1 MFKKNWKVF
10 TLIMMLTLS
19 VAMVGCSSDD
29 GNGDSDGA
37 ADPDTEEETDLGEAL
52 DYSITGIDAGAG
64 VMQAAEQAIED
75 YDLDFDLKTSSGAVM
90 TQALGD
96 AIENEEPIIVTGW
109 TPHWKFIEYDLKY
122 LEDPK
127 ESFGGEETINTF
139 VRLGLE
145 DDSPNSYKV
154 LDEFNWE
161 TADMEVVM
169 LEISEGVE
177 PEEAAKNWIEDNED
191 KVNEWIDGVDG
202 ADGEEIELA
211 YVAWDS
217 TIASTNVV
225 TAVLEDLGADV
236 TTTQVEAGPMWAA
249 VASGDA
255 DAFLAGW
262 LPITHEAYLADFEDE
277 VEDLGPSLEGA
288 KIGLVVPEYMDI
300 DSIEDLQELKK

>member
-10 TLIMMLTLS
+10 TLIMMLALS

-37 ADPDTEEETDLGEAL
+37 ADSDTEEETDLGEAL

-75 YDLDFDLKTSSGAVM
+75 YDLDFDVKTSSGAVM

-139 VRLGLE
+139 ARLGLE
-145 DDSPNSYKV
+145 DDSPNAYKV
-154 LDEFNWE
+154 LDKFNWE
-161 TADMEVVM
+161 TADMEAVM

-191 KVNEWIDGVDG
+191 KVNEWTDGIDG

-225 TAVLEDLGADV
+225 TAVLEDLGVDV

-288 KIGLVVPEYMDI
+288 KIGLVVPEYMNI
-300 DSIEDLQELKK
+300 DSIEDLEAFKK